1 MAKLDP
7 TVSTLTLAGVLA
19 VASSLMLNWAA
30 ANVSKQQVTGTD
42 SGAALAA
49 DAPAGRQT
57 WAASSTGRV
66 EPKDG
71 EVRIT
76 AQTGSKIVEVIAKTN
91 DRVKA
96 GDLLVRLDDDD
107 LFSRLLAAEAEAE
120 VRVRERDEEP
130 AKGIA
135 LEQHQAEDKA
145 AASDRAAFRA
155 RLALD
160 DVLRDARAGKA
171 SDDAV
176 KQARDKLAAAEK
188 TAADDHKA
196 LDAVNAKPGVE
207 LPTRLESS
215 LAAAR
220 ADVTQAENAVER
232 ARIRAPVD
240 GAVLNMWAK
249 VGETAMP
256 SPEAPLLLFGD
267 LSTLK
272 VRAEVEERDVPKI
285 HIGQRAIVR
294 ADAYPDHDF
303 EGIVTQ
309 MAPAL
314 GPPRITTRGPRRPND
329 VEVLEALVSLDGQ
342 PLLLTGMRVD
352 VFFKSD
358 SAADAGAAPQQAVAE
373 KDAAR

>member
-30 ANVSKQQVTGTD
+30 ANVSKQQATTTD
-42 SGAALAA
+42 SGMALAA
-49 DAPAGRQT
+49 DAPAARQP

-71 EVRIT
+71 EVRVT
-76 AQTGSKIVEVIAKTN
+76 AQTGGKIVEVAAKPN
-91 DRVKA
+91 DRVQA

-107 LFSRLLAAEAEAE
+107 LFSRLFAAESEGE
-120 VRVRERDEEP
+120 VRVRERDEEL
-130 AKGIA
+130 AKGIQ

-145 AASDRAAFRA
+145 AASDRAVFRA

-160 DVLRDARAGKA
+160 DVMRDARAGKA
-171 SDDAV
+171 SPDAV
-176 KQARDKLAAAEK
+176 KQARDKLAEAEK
-188 TAADDHKA
+188 TAADDHKV

-207 LPTRLESS
+207 RPTRLESS
-215 LAAAR
+215 LAGAR
-220 ADVTQAENAVER
+220 ADITQAENAIER
-232 ARIRAPVD
+232 ARIRAPAD

-249 VGETAMP
+249 VGETAVP
-256 SPEAPLLLFGD
+256 SPESPLLLFGD

-285 HIGQRAIVR
+285 RVGQRAIVR

-303 EGIVTQ
+303 EGVVTQ

-314 GPPRITTRGPRRPND
+314 GAPRITTRGPRRPND
-329 VEVLEALVSLDGQ
+329 VEVLEVMVSLDGQ
-342 PLLLTGMRVD
+342 TPLLTGMRVD
-352 VFFKSD
+352 VFFKND
-358 SAADAGAAPQQAVAE
+358 SAADAGTAAKQA
-373 KDAAR
+373 AADKPAQ